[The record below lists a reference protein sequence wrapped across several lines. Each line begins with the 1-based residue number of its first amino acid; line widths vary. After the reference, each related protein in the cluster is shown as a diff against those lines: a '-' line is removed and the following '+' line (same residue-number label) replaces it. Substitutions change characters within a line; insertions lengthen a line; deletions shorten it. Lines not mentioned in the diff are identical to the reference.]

1 MPVDDDSMP
10 QTVGRPQ
17 RVYVVK
23 ALATIPETSAISV
36 AYLLSVEAALHK
48 MWREDFE
55 RYWSCCREMFYCA
68 VVHPGPAV
76 SHWVHDRSP
85 VVVAM
90 NGWGGTAPLP
100 EASAADID
108 ILVTSDIAVD
118 KDVVKKDV
126 SSAVVDARAPTW
138 RGSRS
143 RRARPTSP

>member
-1 MPVDDDSMP
+1 
-10 QTVGRPQ
+10 
-17 RVYVVK
+17 
-23 ALATIPETSAISV
+23 
-36 AYLLSVEAALHK
+36 
-48 MWREDFE
+48 
-55 RYWSCCREMFYCA
+55 MFYCA

-126 SSAVVDARAPTW
+126 VRCRRCKSTDVAWKQVQTRSADEPMSIFYECKSCGSKW
-138 RGSRS
+138 RN
-143 RRARPTSP
+143 